1 VSSLAPET
9 LRQDLRSW
17 CRTGSAVKAEDEIG
31 ASCPINSMAPALAIT
46 EMVATG
52 VEYDSSFDPVGE
64 ILKPLAAG
72 PILAHFPEKGELG
85 WRPER

>member
-1 VSSLAPET
+1 
-9 LRQDLRSW
+9 
-17 CRTGSAVKAEDEIG
+17 
-31 ASCPINSMAPALAIT
+31 MAPVLAIPG
-46 EMVATG
+46 MVATG